1 MKYDGDG
8 RATARF
14 FSDKGCRRA
23 PLFTAPAD
31 AARHKRCLW
40 SVSRVRRARDGR
52 FYRSRLAS
60 VTVYASLSPF
70 SDERPSSRF
79 RGIFSPSKRRR
90 LRYSTVGLTRYQTCF
105 AQAQIDLA
113 FHTPATVGSWL
124 SRWSGVVEEHDL
136 ETIFWGW
143 CGRFPSLSSFDRF
156 FWQEEPLWRLIFEA
170 GEAGRGAPVQVRAL
184 EQWMIPNKLENVI

>member
-1 MKYDGDG
+1 MV
-8 RATARF
+8 F
-14 FSDKGCRRA
+14 FWCLFGVFWVLSGFICKFTPFKPSINDCLSCFWCFVGVVVGYFGVFLAGNKRCRRA

-31 AARHKRCLW
+31 AARRLRCLW

-90 LRYSTVGLTRYQTCF
+90 LRSP
-105 AQAQIDLA
+105 QI
-113 FHTPATVGSWL
+113 
-124 SRWSGVVEEHDL
+124 
-136 ETIFWGW
+136 
-143 CGRFPSLSSFDRF
+143 
-156 FWQEEPLWRLIFEA
+156 EA
-170 GEAGRGAPVQVRAL
+170 
-184 EQWMIPNKLENVI
+184 

>member
-52 FYRSRLAS
+52 FYRSRLAP

-79 RGIFSPSKRRR
+79 RGIALPSERRR
-90 LRYSTVGLTRYQTCF
+90 LRYSTVGLTRYRT
-105 AQAQIDLA
+105 
-113 FHTPATVGSWL
+113 
-124 SRWSGVVEEHDL
+124 R
-136 ETIFWGW
+136 
-143 CGRFPSLSSFDRF
+143 
-156 FWQEEPLWRLIFEA
+156 
-170 GEAGRGAPVQVRAL
+170 
-184 EQWMIPNKLENVI
+184 

>member
-14 FSDKGCRRA
+14 FSGKGCRRA

-40 SVSRVRRARDGR
+40 SVSRVRWARDGR

-79 RGIFSPSKRRR
+79 RGITSPSKRVRQMVYY
-90 LRYSTVGLTRYQTCF
+90 LVS
-105 AQAQIDLA
+105 
-113 FHTPATVGSWL
+113 AT
-124 SRWSGVVEEHDL
+124 DL
-136 ETIFWGW
+136 EQAEAGVLEM
-143 CGRFPSLSSFDRF
+143 GRTWWPSLKREDDRH
-156 FWQEEPLWRLIFEA
+156 R
-170 GEAGRGAPVQVRAL
+170 
-184 EQWMIPNKLENVI
+184 